1 MQSNE
6 KQKFKREINEVK
18 KIITYRYIHED
29 PAKGKL
35 F

>member
-18 KIITYRYIHED
+18 KIIACRYIHED
-29 PAKGKL
+29 RAKGKL